1 MERDF
6 LELAFSIQRIDAT
19 ERVLSSA
26 GFGIPVRRRAF
37 FPDDVP
43 HPALNPMLDTDS
55 QRPLD
60 QPPFNDRKSHR
71 IRIGNSLPTID
82 SWYRLHC
89 DSQTWTWPDPIGYGP
104 SPYGSNVFSEDT
116 APP

>member
-1 MERDF
+1 MERDY

-26 GFGIPVRRRAF
+26 GFGIPVRKRAF
-37 FPDDVP
+37 YPDDVP
-43 HPALNPMLDTDS
+43 QPAFNPMSNKDS

-60 QPPFNDRKSHR
+60 QPPSNDRKSHR
-71 IRIGNSLPTID
+71 VRIGNRLPAID
-82 SWYRLHC
+82 SCYRLHC
-89 DSQTWTWPDPIGYGP
+89 DSQTRTGPDPIGCGP
-104 SPYGSNVFSEDT
+104 FPFGSNVFSENT